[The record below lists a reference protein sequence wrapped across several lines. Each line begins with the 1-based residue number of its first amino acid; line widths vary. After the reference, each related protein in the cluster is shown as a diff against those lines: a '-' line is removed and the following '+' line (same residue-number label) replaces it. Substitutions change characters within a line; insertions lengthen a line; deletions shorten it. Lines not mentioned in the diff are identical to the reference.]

1 MINVF
6 NNVMIN
12 DYVSLIVNDGFYF
25 NFNGVI
31 NFNLVNIIMS
41 LNYFFIVFKG
51 VIFLGGQFNLSNNF
65 FLDF

>member
-12 DYVSLIVNDGFYF
+12 DYVSLIVSNGFYF
-25 NFNGVI
+25 NFNGVV

-41 LNYFFIVFKG
+41 LNNSFIVFKG
-51 VIFLGGQFNLSNNF
+51 VVFLGG
-65 FLDF
+65 